1 VHRVRTR
8 DGAQVD
14 VRPIEPGDKDAMR
27 DGFARLSPESRYER
41 FLSPLDQLSNS
52 MLRYLTEVDHHDHE
66 ALIALDPSDGR
77 AVGVARYV
85 REEDPEVAE
94 AAIIVADDWHGRGLG
109 TALLH
114 ELAER
119 AREEGIHRFT
129 ALVLARNEDMIDML
143 FRLGPAKVVDRSNG
157 TVQIEAEL
165 PPAGVSD
172 QLRGLL
178 KMAAQMTKRVR
189 QSAEARRDTPPE
201 DPVPPPR

>member
-1 VHRVRTR
+1 VHRVRIR

-52 MLRYLTEVDHHDHE
+52 MLRYFTEVDHHDHE
-66 ALIALDPSDGR
+66 ALVAFDTAGR

-85 REEDPEVAE
+85 REEDPDVAE

-119 AREEGIHRFT
+119 AREEGVRRFS

-143 FRLGPAKVVDRSNG
+143 FRLGPAKIVDRSNG

-165 PPAGVSD
+165 PAVGVGD
-172 QLRGLL
+172 HLHALL
-178 KMAAQMTKRVR
+178 KLAAEMTKRFPPL
-189 QSAEARRDTPPE
+189 ARHTQEE
-201 DPVPPPR
+201 DPAQPPH

>member
-1 VHRVRTR
+1 VHRVRIR

-27 DGFARLSPESRYER
+27 DSFAKLSPQSRYER

-52 MLRYLTEVDHHDHE
+52 MLRYFTEVDHHDHE
-66 ALIALDPSDGR
+66 ALVAFDPEDGR
-77 AVGVARYV
+77 AIGVARYV

-114 ELAER
+114 ELADR
-119 AREEGIHRFT
+119 AREEGIRRFT
-129 ALVLARNEDMIDML
+129 AMVLARNEDMIDML

-157 TVQIEAEL
+157 TVQIEADL
-165 PPAGVSD
+165 PPAGVGD
-172 QLRGLL
+172 HLHALL
-178 KMAAQMTKRVR
+178 KMAAEMTKRFR
-189 QSAEARRDTPPE
+189 PAR
-201 DPVPPPR
+201 

>member
-1 VHRVRTR
+1 MQRVRIR

-14 VRPIEPGDKDAMR
+14 VRPIEPGDKDLMR

-66 ALIALDPSDGR
+66 ALVAFDPEEGR
-77 AVGVARYV
+77 AIGVARYV
-85 REEDPEVAE
+85 REDEPDVAE

-109 TALLH
+109 TALLQ

-119 AREEGIHRFT
+119 ARQEGIRRFT

-143 FRLGPAKVVDRSNG
+143 FRLGPAKIVDRSNG

-165 PPAGVSD
+165 PPSGISD
-172 QLRGLL
+172 QLHSLL
-178 KMAAQMTKRVR
+178 RMAAQMTKRFR
-189 QSAEARRDTPPE
+189 PE
-201 DPVPPPR
+201 R